1 MRFSLL
7 ERGGAC
13 VLVWLRPWDGGFC
26 MGRPTLVVCLAAVCG
41 FVATG
46 CRSMP
51 DDAPPPSAKADSL
64 TLQGTLEDVWQG
76 TRQALLD
83 QDYEIYTRDK
93 RGLFVAYTKVK
104 RRFFV
109 FPHRTQLTVT
119 IEAVSGDETR
129 LSVETIHQK
138 YRVSL
143 LTYPDWRDDP
153 DPAEGDEGGVLL
165 EAIRGTI
172 GGDGGASKPELAED
186 AE

>member
-1 MRFSLL
+1 
-7 ERGGAC
+7 
-13 VLVWLRPWDGGFC
+13 
-26 MGRPTLVVCLAAVCG
+26 MGRVALVVCLVVVCG
-41 FVATG
+41 LVAAG

-51 DDAPPPSAKADSL
+51 GNQPPPAAKVDSL
-64 TLQGTLEDVWQG
+64 TIRGSFEEVWQG

-83 QDYEIYTRDK
+83 QSYEIYTRDK

-104 RRFFV
+104 RRLLI

-119 IEAVSGDETR
+119 VEAISRDETR

-153 DPAEGDEGGVLL
+153 DPAEGDEGRVLL
-165 EAIRGTI
+165 EAIKEAIG
-172 GGDGGASKPELAED
+172 GGDGVARTELEEASSVRN
-186 AE
+186 